1 MNRVVIS
8 GIGLVSPVGS
18 NVGEF
23 WTALVEGRS
32 GIGPLTVIPTERLS
46 TRIAAQVLGF
56 DPEAHFRPKQAHL
69 LDRFAQFAVFAA
81 RAAVRDAQC
90 EISEELALDAATV
103 IGSGGGGQST
113 MDAVYFKF
121 YGQSSNKVHPLSI
134 PRWMVNAAASQVS
147 IDLGLRGPTWTVATA
162 CASGAHAI
170 ANK

>member
-8 GIGLVSPVGS
+8 GIGVVSPVGLRLD
-18 NVGEF
+18 EF

-81 RAAVRDAQC
+81 RAAV
-90 EISEELALDAATV
+90 
-103 IGSGGGGQST
+103 
-113 MDAVYFKF
+113 
-121 YGQSSNKVHPLSI
+121 P
-134 PRWMVNAAASQVS
+134 
-147 IDLGLRGPTWTVATA
+147 
-162 CASGAHAI
+162 
-170 ANK
+170 